1 MKNQQKANFLIVVFV
16 LIMHVLLFWA
26 VFKGQHIE
34 YDDNLSLDYV
44 DLGVD
49 GTSAGSDDTP
59 ATSFSSLPPPKVSHP
74 IKKATPERTYIKP
87 VVATKKVSHFQ
98 TQQTTTKTPPV
109 ITKPRQEESSK
120 EANSSGNQE
129 SKGNTK
135 DQGSKDGNSG
145 NKDNNG
151 KGSQEG
157 GKGPSEKGIKVPE
170 EYKGNYLPGLRPT
183 YPPDSIAA
191 GEKGVVGISV
201 SVSAEGIPLNVKVV
215 KSSGFGRL
223 DRSATIAVKRHRF
236 KPATR
241 NGVAIPYSYT
251 FNVNF
256 SFKS

>member
-59 ATSFSSLPPPKVSHP
+59 ATPFSPPPPPKVSHP
-74 IKKATPERTYIKP
+74 IKKVTPERAYIKP

-98 TQQTTTKTPPV
+98 TQQETTKKPQPV
-109 ITKPRQEESSK
+109 VTKPRQEESSSK
-120 EANSSGNQE
+120 DANSSGTQE
-129 SKGNTK
+129 SKGNAK
-135 DQGSKDGNSG
+135 DQNSKDGNSG
-145 NKDNNG
+145 DKDNNG
-151 KGSQEG
+151 KGEQG
-157 GKGPSEKGIKVPE
+157 GGLKVPK
-170 EYKGNYLPGLRPT
+170 EYKGNYLPGLRPN

-201 SVSAEGIPLNVKVV
+201 LVSAEGIPLNVKVV

-223 DRSATIAVKRHRF
+223 DRSATIAVKNHRF